1 MTEPALPESLHSY
14 RRLLGY
20 AWRYRW
26 VLLLSGLGMVGLAVT
41 STTFVAL
48 TKPLVDG
55 GLVARDQ
62 KVIALIPVTIIAL
75 FAFRGVVS
83 FIAEYGI
90 KWVGRKIVFDI
101 RNDMFLQLMRL
112 PCAFYDATA
121 SGTLIAKLIFDVEQL
136 SKAATQAWMVVAR
149 DGFTII
155 GIVAWMSY
163 LNWKLTLLLGVLT
176 PAAGLVIRV
185 MSRRM
190 RKASHLIQRSVGELS
205 RVAHEATA
213 AQRVV
218 KAFGAEQVEAKS
230 FAAVN
235 EKNRRQFMRRVAVAE
250 LGLSIT
256 IFLVAI
262 AIAVVLWAAVRS
274 GEASAG
280 EFVSYVVAMLWLMQP
295 VRRLVQVNEVLQTG
309 IAAAQSAFALID
321 ESAER
326 DLGTTVL
333 AQVRGKV
340 EYRAVEFSYPLAAVP
355 ALRGVSFAI
364 SPGEVVALVGASGS
378 GKSTVAALLP
388 RFYPVSAG
396 EILIDGVNISDLR
409 LANLRGAIAVV
420 GQETLLF
427 DDSIRNNIAYG
438 APGPIDDQR
447 ISRAV
452 KAGHVA
458 EFADRLPEGLDTMVG
473 EQGLRL
479 SGGQRQ
485 RIAIARAL
493 YKDAPILVLDEATS
507 ALDSESERLVQD
519 ALQELVRNRSTLV
532 IAHRLATI
540 ERADRILVLAHGRIV
555 ESGRHAELLAL
566 GGVYASLYRTQFNE
580 PPN

>member
-1 MTEPALPESLHSY
+1 MTEPRLPESLHAY
-14 RRLLGY
+14 RRLLAY
-20 AWRYRW
+20 AWGYRW
-26 VLLLSGLGMVGLAVT
+26 VFALAGLGMIGLAAT

-48 TKPLVDG
+48 TKPLVDS
-55 GLVARDQ
+55 GLVARDPE
-62 KVIALIPVTIIAL
+62 VIRLIPLTLIGL

-83 FIAEYGI
+83 FVAEYGI

-101 RNDMFLQLMRL
+101 RNDMFSHMMRL

-136 SKAATQAWMVVAR
+136 AKAATQAWMIVAR
-149 DGFTII
+149 DGLTVI

-163 LNWKLTLLLGVLT
+163 LNWRLTLLLGVLT
-176 PAAGLVIRV
+176 PAAGFVIRV

-190 RKASHLIQRSVGELS
+190 RKTSHLIQRSVGELS
-205 RVAHEATA
+205 RVAQEATA
-213 AQRVV
+213 GQRVV
-218 KAFGAEQVEAKS
+218 KAFSGEQAEARS

-235 EKNRRQFMRRVAVAE
+235 DKNRRQFMRRVAVAE

-256 IFLVAI
+256 IFLLAI

-309 IAAAQSAFALID
+309 IAAAQSSFALLD
-321 ESAER
+321 EPAEEDPGR
-326 DLGTTVL
+326 KEL
-333 AQVRGKV
+333 AQVRGHV
-340 EYRAVEFSYPLAAVP
+340 EYRAVEFSYPLASVP
-355 ALRGVSFAI
+355 ALRGVSFTLA
-364 SPGEVVALVGASGS
+364 PGEVVALVGASGS
-378 GKSTVAALLP
+378 GKSTIAALLP
-388 RFYPVSAG
+388 RFYAVTAG
-396 EILIDGVNISDLR
+396 EILIDGVNINELR

-438 APGPIDDQR
+438 APGPIDEQR
-447 ISRAV
+447 IARAV
-452 KAGHVA
+452 TAGHVA
-458 EFADRLPEGLDTMVG
+458 EFADQLPEGLDTVVG
-473 EQGLRL
+473 EKGVRL

-507 ALDSESERLVQD
+507 ALDSESERFVQA
-519 ALQELVRNRSTLV
+519 ALQALVRNRSTLV

-540 ERADRILVLAHGRIV
+540 ERADRILVLAHGRVV
-555 ESGRHAELLAL
+555 ESGRHAELLAA
-566 GGVYASLYRTQFNE
+566 GGVYASLYRTQFSE